1 MLRGRRFEIATVGF
15 DENLQLVGSDA
26 SGGTDYV
33 GLRVPDFNVEFNGR
47 YMFML
52 CMARFNAGER
62 ARLVGFRQMLTIGA
76 TPTGAAPFYIME
88 QQVLSPWWHFQDADV
103 NWQIRRVKP
112 FVQQTAN
119 LANRASN
126 TFRYSTSP
134 SILFENATGA
144 PYGGQA
150 PGDPLVEYGSF
161 YDIRNNWKC
170 PTDTDLP
177 IEGPCDI
184 AFFASLKQTNIG
196 TRTVFTPLDANP
208 ANTNNAIPVED
219 VFTFNFTAIYWRI
232 AGALI
237 FEEVP

>member
-1 MLRGRRFEIATVGF
+1 
-15 DENLQLVGSDA
+15 
-26 SGGTDYV
+26 
-33 GLRVPDFNVEFNGR
+33 
-47 YMFML
+47 MFLL

-76 TPTGAAPFYIME
+76 PQSQPASSNSYILE
-88 QQVLSPWWHFQDADV
+88 QQVLTPFWHFQDATV

-119 LANRASN
+119 LLNSASN

-134 SILFENATGA
+134 SVLFETALKP

-161 YDIRNNWKC
+161 YDLRNNWIE
-170 PTDTDLP
+170 PTHTDIP

-184 AFFASLKQTNIG
+184 AFFASVRQTNVE
-196 TRTVFTPLDANP
+196 TRVVFPPLDANP
-208 ANTNNAIPVED
+208 ANTNNAIPPED